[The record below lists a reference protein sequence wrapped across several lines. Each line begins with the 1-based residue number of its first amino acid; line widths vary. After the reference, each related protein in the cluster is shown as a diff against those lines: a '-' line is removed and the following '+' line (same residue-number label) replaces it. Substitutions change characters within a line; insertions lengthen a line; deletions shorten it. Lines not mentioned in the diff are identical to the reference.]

1 MALETLT
8 DWRNLPPISEAD
20 QALIEIPTR
29 PSQTLLKH
37 HDRCD
42 RAAYLYLRFR
52 AGAGSHELNRGAAVH
67 DVIAGLIQK
76 FILPPPSGKGETQ
89 VPAEEGRKALL
100 DYFKANP
107 EIQMSAVERDAA
119 RYMIRNFCLG
129 TFFDPGRVLAVEQT
143 LSMELGGFEIVG
155 RVDLAEDLGPLM
167 VQVTDW
173 KTAFDEDFNMPDPE
187 EWKAESFDADGR
199 PRYAGNFQT
208 QIYAMLLAFGT
219 FEDGMPLGD
228 SYERFRLRLA
238 FPRYLRTEGVAY
250 KDVTVT
256 RQQLAE
262 FRDDVEIQLH
272 RLSEVNGK
280 ERRWQPTP
288 GTHCREC
295 PAEYAC
301 PLPKL
306 LRAESQLANSDSIE
320 DLERL
325 SASQF
330 FMARRAKNLKARIK
344 KAVERLAGEDREAFT
359 LPDGRI
365 GVYAGRDQ
373 ALEFIFND
381 GEIRT
386 SKPHELQLDVERAQ
400 RFGEEVDWQKHYTYR
415 QGTTF
420 DLRKVPPRN
429 GNGAKNGN

>member
-1 MALETLT
+1 MALETIT
-8 DWRNLPPISEAD
+8 DWRNLPPISEEE
-20 QALIEIPTR
+20 QALIEIPER

-42 RAAYLYLRFR
+42 RAAYLYLRFK
-52 AGAGSHELNRGAAVH
+52 AGAGSHEMNRGSAVH
-67 DVIAGLIQK
+67 DVIALLIQK
-76 FILPPPSGKGETQ
+76 YILDDEHPRTKVEPEVGKRE
-89 VPAEEGRKALL
+89 LL
-100 DYFKANP
+100 AYFKAHP
-107 EIQMSAVERDAA
+107 EVQMSAVERDAA

-129 TFFDPGRVLAVEQT
+129 TFFDPARVLAVEQT

-155 RVDLAEDLGPLM
+155 RVDLAEDLGPTM

-187 EWKAESFDADGR
+187 DWKAESFDDEGR

-208 QIYAMLLAFGT
+208 QIYAMLLAYGT
-219 FEDGMPLGD
+219 FEDGMPLGEHV
-228 SYERFRLRLA
+228 ERFRLRLA

-256 RQQLAE
+256 RQQLGD
-262 FRDDVEIQLH
+262 FRDDVEVQLQ
-272 RLSEVNGK
+272 RLHQVNGG

-288 GTHCREC
+288 GSHCREC

-306 LRAESQLANSDSIE
+306 LRAESQLANLDTIE
-320 DLERL
+320 DLERAA
-325 SASQF
+325 SSQF

-386 SKPHELQLDVERAQ
+386 SKPHELQLDVERAE
-400 RFGEEVDWQKHYTYR
+400 RFGESVDWTKHYTYR

-429 GNGAKNGN
+429 GNGKRKSNGR